1 VGTPRKPPEPFRR
14 FKTRADSS
22 SSLDGSRFS
31 WVEGAAEARDAP
43 PPAPC
48 EVDMRT
54 SGGRCRLERH
64 ARLWHIDGKMEMM
77 TEEMRREGQPG
88 IGQRGVNVNV
98 KMNVK
103 RQALALPR
111 NATMMMLSRDGRTC
125 SRASSAEIFSVM
137 SARLAGLRLLA
148 ATASVVVVWVLMV
161 MAVADDA
168 RSTRP
173 IKPLGIVSS

>member
-1 VGTPRKPPEPFRR
+1 
-14 FKTRADSS
+14 
-22 SSLDGSRFS
+22 
-31 WVEGAAEARDAP
+31 
-43 PPAPC
+43 
-48 EVDMRT
+48 
-54 SGGRCRLERH
+54 
-64 ARLWHIDGKMEMM
+64 MEMM

-111 NATMMMLSRDGRTC
+111 NAVMMMLSRDGRTW
-125 SRASSAEIFSVM
+125 SGASSAEIFSVM
-137 SARLAGLRLLA
+137 SARLADLRLLA

-168 RSTRP
+168 RSTQP
-173 IKPLGIVSS
+173 IKPIGIVSSWNYSERPD